1 MSRLHLRG
9 ATTQLD
15 AKATNRRC
23 SNLLNALLRGF
34 YIRIVPYLVSVDC
47 WLHAA
52 DALLSFHFDPQLTT
66 TEYRLYAGVYRG
78 PALGVWFRLTQ
89 NFASQGGHIALSTEY
104 VANEIEQRIAFTPIE
119 VGVGNLACLV
129 A

>member
-34 YIRIVPYLVSVDC
+34 YIRIVPDPCISRLLATRCRRVTELPLRSATNDHRIQAIRRRVSQAGARSLVP
-47 WLHAA
+47 L
-52 DALLSFHFDPQLTT
+52 DAEFRES
-66 TEYRLYAGVYRG
+66 GVPHR
-78 PALGVWFRLTQ
+78 PV
-89 NFASQGGHIALSTEY
+89 H
-104 VANEIEQRIAFTPIE
+104 
-119 VGVGNLACLV
+119 
-129 A
+129 